1 MRVYRI
7 LAVAHSGQE
16 LYLPHKRDEAY
27 YEDDK
32 IVVSRLGCPSEDLR
46 DTLGLV
52 EARHAKDE
60 QMQHLV
66 ESSLSVG
73 DTVNALV
80 RDVVGSGELSLSLL
94 NSRLQ
99 GSKQTTL
106 QNQSCFYLLGLQTAS

>member
-1 MRVYRI
+1 MRVTKI
-7 LAVAHSGQE
+7 LAVAHSGHE

-32 IVVSRLGCPSEDLR
+32 IVVSRLGWPSEDLR

-99 GSKQTTL
+99 GSKQTNL